1 MGSGS
6 KVPEVGIHVLCVG
19 GGDAVVPLSN
29 FLVEGGAQVKKDAF
43 IDQGDNGFVCSV
55 ERELSVLGGGKLP
68 EDFLLVLTER
78 LENAFLAFSGGAV
91 TRALDEVL
99 ADCSAAT
106 YDETGCG
113 YKKYDSNYVP
123 VLVCVLGESE
133 SFKCFMW
140 GQKDCPAGYT
150 KNPVEVLNRKQ
161 AEKLFEDIKRTHA
174 SSVADGE
181 PENKVFP
188 TPGGAGSDIG

>member
-1 MGSGS
+1 MKSAV
-6 KVPEVGIHVLCVG
+6 KVPEVGIHVLHIG
-19 GGDAVVPLSN
+19 RGDTVVPLN
-29 FLVEGGAQVKKDAF
+29 DFLIEGGAQVKQDAF
-43 IDQGDNGFVCSV
+43 IDQGHDGFVCAVKHKLTTFSHG
-55 ERELSVLGGGKLP
+55 ELP
-68 EDFLLVLTER
+68 EDFLLVITER

-113 YKKYDSNYVP
+113 YKKDDANYVP

-161 AEKLFEDIKRTHA
+161 TEKLFEDIKRTHA
-174 SSVADGE
+174 SSVADGDQ
-181 PENKVFP
+181 ENKLFP
-188 TPGGAGSDIG
+188 TPRGAG

>member
-1 MGSGS
+1 MKSAV
-6 KVPEVGIHVLCVG
+6 KVPEVGIHVLHIG
-19 GGDAVVPLSN
+19 RSDAVVPLSD
-29 FLVEGGAQVKKDAF
+29 FLVEGGAQVKQDAF
-43 IDQGDNGFVCSV
+43 IDQGHDGFVCSA
-55 ERELSVLGGGKLP
+55 ERKLALFAGGKLP
-68 EDFLLVLTER
+68 EDFLLVITER

-99 ADCSAAT
+99 ADCSEAT

-113 YKKYDSNYVP
+113 YKKDDANYVP
-123 VLVCVLGESE
+123 VLVCVLGESD

-161 AEKLFEDIKRTHA
+161 TEKLFENIKRTHA

-188 TPGGAGSDIG
+188 TPGGVG